1 MRLHTYV
8 CVYIYL
14 YMYTQNYWKCGY
26 FTIIDQ
32 AVWGGG
38 NTSVERFRTSFSFSF
53 KDCSYGG
60 IHDFWANLT
69 VWVMYQRFDPI
80 PVVNDLEISC
90 IWGPGSWCS
99 RWKTGAWDPMLIL
112 LGSFCPNLAISHSQ
126 FKALHLS
133 GPIFQGV
140 RVALYQVADP
150 FWLVHSQYG
159 FLWSGCVSTNQTSFT
174 HLFFRTLGCPIF
186 KRTQTSYCWIYI
198 FIQVYNMNLS
208 ISHRIRFNI
217 PIRIATP
224 QEVSEDDDLEDSLAA
239 AWRDVFWNSQLETT
253 RRYWVMLVGYGWLIA
268 PMNTTDMIYLW
279 YIYDKPYLLE
289 L

>member
-1 MRLHTYV
+1 
-8 CVYIYL
+8 
-14 YMYTQNYWKCGY
+14 MYTQNYWKCGY

-53 KDCSYGG
+53 KDCSYGD

-174 HLFFRTLGCPIF
+174 HLFFSNFGVPNFQAHPNIILLD
-186 KRTQTSYCWIYI
+186 IYI
-198 FIQVYNMNLS
+198 CIQVYNMNLS
-208 ISHRIRFNI
+208 ISHRIRLNI
-217 PIRIATP
+217 PIRIASKYP
-224 QEVSEDDDLEDSLAA
+224 ISSDSLTFRHRKSQRMTI
-239 AWRDVFWNSQLETT
+239 WRTLWRQLGAMFFGIHSWKRQEDTELC
-253 RRYWVMLVGYGWLIA
+253 WLAMVGL
-268 PMNTTDMIYLW
+268 
-279 YIYDKPYLLE
+279 
-289 L
+289 